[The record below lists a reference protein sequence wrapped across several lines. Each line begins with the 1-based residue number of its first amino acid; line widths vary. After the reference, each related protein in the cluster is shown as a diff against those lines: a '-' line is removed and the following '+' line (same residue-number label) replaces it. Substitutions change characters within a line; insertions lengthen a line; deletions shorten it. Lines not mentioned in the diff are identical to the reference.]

1 MVKNIYKYNL
11 EVIPSQEIEL
21 PILFEPLSIG
31 VQLNLGGEIP
41 IEQPVLWAMVN
52 PEAAKQKVKIR
63 MIMTGEDIE
72 NNPRLQ
78 YLGTITLHPV
88 GYIAPNGIV
97 LHYFIELEN

>member
-11 EVIPSQEIEL
+11 EVISSQEIEL

-31 VQLNLGGEIP
+31 VQFNLSGE
-41 IEQPVLWAMVN
+41 EQPVLWAMVN

-63 MIMTGEDIE
+63 MILTGEDIV

-97 LHYFIELEN
+97 LHCFIELEN